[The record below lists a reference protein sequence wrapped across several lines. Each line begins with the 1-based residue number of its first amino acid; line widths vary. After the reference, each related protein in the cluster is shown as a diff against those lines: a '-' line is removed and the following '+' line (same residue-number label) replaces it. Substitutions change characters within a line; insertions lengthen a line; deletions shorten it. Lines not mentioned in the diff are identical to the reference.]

1 MYNKVSHAAER
12 VELEPPGQVSLY
24 LSPTLTAG
32 PFCNICLRFHTKLD
46 DKVAPILCH
55 KYTLSCYSV
64 KEMRLSGW
72 MQMIQEGM
80 RYSPALR
87 SAALRCVIK
96 CLCWVTLW
104 SQTCY
109 FTIWWEL
116 WPYKFN
122 TSWIAP
128 LIKKVSPHLES
139 YSHFTALRQR
149 RNPQIRFGVSVVI
162 SNLHSGV
169 IWLQSSHDLFPTVC
183 LALASCSACW
193 RLVPWRLR
201 TSVHLTWG
209 KAGLSWPNKPSLG
222 TSRQFITHMLS
233 GSSRPQGSTSRPLSN
248 LCSTLLRA
256 HVPVHVVYVVAAEKV
271 LKLWHWYYLSW
282 PQSSWKQV
290 WMSSKTESDG

>member
-1 MYNKVSHAAER
+1 MLSVALGHWWNSKKQKRLTPVLSQARRRSQDIIFLFQQWSRDRWWMYNKASHAAKR

-32 PFCNICLRFHTKLD
+32 PFCNICLRFHTELD
-46 DKVAPILCH
+46 DKVAPVLCH

-72 MQMIQEGM
+72 MQMIQKGT

-104 SQTCY
+104 SRTCY

-122 TSWIAP
+122 TSWIPP

-139 YSHFTALRQR
+139 YS
-149 RNPQIRFGVSVVI
+149 IRFWVSVCNFKLAQKC
-162 SNLHSGV
+162 NL
-169 IWLQSSHDLFPTVC
+169 ITEQPWPFPNCLFSFSIMFC
-183 LALASCSACW
+183 
-193 RLVPWRLR
+193 
-201 TSVHLTWG
+201 
-209 KAGLSWPNKPSLG
+209 
-222 TSRQFITHMLS
+222 M
-233 GSSRPQGSTSRPLSN
+233 
-248 LCSTLLRA
+248 
-256 HVPVHVVYVVAAEKV
+256 
-271 LKLWHWYYLSW
+271 
-282 PQSSWKQV
+282 
-290 WMSSKTESDG
+290 